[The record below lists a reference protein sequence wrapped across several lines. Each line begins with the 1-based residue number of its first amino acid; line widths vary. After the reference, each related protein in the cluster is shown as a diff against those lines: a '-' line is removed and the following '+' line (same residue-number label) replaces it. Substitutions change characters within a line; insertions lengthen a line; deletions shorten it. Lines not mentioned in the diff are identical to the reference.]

1 MNRIIKIGMDVHST
15 NYTLCIV
22 EPQLEGDPE
31 LLFERE
37 VKPDYLEVL
46 KVIDKLK
53 RRFKDDCLHITCGY
67 EAGCLGY
74 TLHHQLEDAGI
85 KCVILAPSTM
95 EMPGGKRIKTDTRDA
110 WMIAKCLS
118 NGGYSPVHI
127 PTNTDEDV
135 RDYLRMRDDHQ
146 DKVKV
151 TKQQINS
158 FVLKCGFH
166 FDGNTKWTGKHR
178 KWLETIELRPLQ
190 REILN
195 EYILT
200 LNDLEDKIKR
210 LDARIGELS
219 AKEEY
224 CEKVKKLQCFLGLEV
239 RQSLALVV
247 ETGDFS
253 RFKSADRFASY
264 LGLVPGEH
272 SSSDSVKRLSITK
285 AGNKHLRTLLVEAS
299 QGICRG
305 KIGAKSKALRK
316 RQQGNSPEVIAYA
329 DKANKRLR
337 RKYYKMVHDRYKQR
351 NTAVTAV
358 ARELACFVWGMMT
371 DHVA

>member
-1 MNRIIKIGMDVHST
+1 MNKILKIGMDVHTT
-15 NYTLCIV
+15 NFTLCIV
-22 EPQLEGDPE
+22 EPQLEGDPI
-31 LLFERE
+31 LLFEKE
-37 VKPDYLEVL
+37 VRPDYLEVL
-46 KVIDKLK
+46 QIINTLK
-53 RRFKDDCLHITCGY
+53 KRFKDDCLHITCGY

-74 TLHHQLEDAGI
+74 TLYHQLEKAGV

-95 EMPGGKRIKTDTRDA
+95 EMPGGKRIKTDKRDA
-110 WMIAKCLS
+110 WTIAKCLS
-118 NGGYSPVHI
+118 NGGYSSVHI
-127 PTNTDEDV
+127 PTATDEDV
-135 RDYLRMRDDHQ
+135 RDYIRMRDDHQ

-166 FDGNTKWTGKHR
+166 FKDSKWTQKHR
-178 KWLETIELRPLQ
+178 KWLEDIELRPLQ

-200 LNDLEDKIKR
+200 LIELEDKVKR
-210 LDARIGELS
+210 LESRIEELS

-224 CEKVKKLQCFLGLEV
+224 RENSKKLQCFLGLKCRE
-239 RQSLALVV
+239 SLALIV

-253 RFKSADRFASY
+253 RFLKAENFASY
-264 LGLVPGEH
+264 VGLVPGEH
-272 SSSDSVKRLSITK
+272 SSSDKVKRTGITK

-305 KIGAKSKALRK
+305 KVGAKSKELRK
-316 RQQGNSPEVIAYA
+316 RQTGNSAEVIAYA

-337 RKYYKMVHDRYKQR
+337 RKYYKLVHERYKQR
-351 NTAVTAV
+351 NEAVTAV

-371 DHVA
+371 GHIA